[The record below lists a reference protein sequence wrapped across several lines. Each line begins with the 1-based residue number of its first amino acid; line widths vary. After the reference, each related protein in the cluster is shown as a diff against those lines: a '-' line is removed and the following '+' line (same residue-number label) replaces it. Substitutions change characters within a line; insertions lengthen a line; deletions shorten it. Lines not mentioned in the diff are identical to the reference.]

1 MALPIAPEVWIPFLA
16 AVSLVELTPGPNMAY
31 LATLSAERGRAAG
44 FAAVAGVTLG
54 LAVYMAASIVGVTE
68 VFLTSRP
75 AYEALRWAGVAYL
88 LWLAFDGWRG
98 ADSGPEAAPRGDGGA
113 AGYFGRGLLANL
125 LNIKAALF
133 YVVLLPGFI
142 RPDHAS
148 PWVQATILGL
158 THLAV
163 SVAIHGAIV
172 LGAARAGALIGAAAG
187 GDRLSWVRRA
197 LALAIAAIAVWLAW
211 QTRR

>member
-1 MALPIAPEVWIPFLA
+1 MALPVAPEVWLPFLA

-31 LATLSAERGRAAG
+31 LAALSAERGRAAG

-54 LAVYMAASIVGVTE
+54 LAVYMVAAIFGVTE
-68 VFLTSRP
+68 IFLVSRP

-98 ADSGPEAAPRGDGGA
+98 ADSGPESAPRDGA
-113 AGYFGRGLLANL
+113 AGYFRRGLLANL
-125 LNIKAALF
+125 LNPKAALF

-158 THLAV
+158 THLGV
-163 SVAIHGAIV
+163 SVAIHGVIV
-172 LGAARAGALIGAAAG
+172 LGAARAGAVIGAAAG
-187 GDRLSWVRRA
+187 KDGLGWVRRA
-197 LALAIAAIAVWLAW
+197 LAVSIALVAVWLAW